1 MSGGLGRRLSA
12 FDQPPTP
19 GGTHCPGKQAP
30 ERSLRSPTG
39 RAWPP
44 GSPKVRT
51 AAEARHR
58 AGSWRNVN
66 AEGHVRCAQR
76 WSGAASGAQ
85 RASGSAPGKGR
96 LVRKRAEVS
105 LKPRLWGPLHTSDA
119 ACA

>member
-1 MSGGLGRRLSA
+1 MSGSRGRRLSA
-12 FDQPPTP
+12 CDQPPTP
-19 GGTHCPGKQAP
+19 GCPHCPGKQAP
-30 ERSLRSPTG
+30 ERSLRSPAG

-51 AAEARHR
+51 AEEARHP

-66 AEGHVRCAQR
+66 EEGHVRCAQR
-76 WSGAASGAQ
+76 SSGAASGAE
-85 RASGSAPGKGR
+85 RTSGSAPGKGR
-96 LVRKRAEVS
+96 FVRKRAEVL